1 MTTYVDEK
9 QLEDVLKQFYIVT
22 GLKVTVFDDKHNV
35 LAEYPKEHCAFCS
48 YINMVAASKEL
59 CEQSNW
65 NAFDKCKK
73 NRKTYIYKCHV
84 GLVEVA
90 VPLLKNDQ
98 IIGYYMFGQITD
110 SKNKDDIKKKLKQ
123 ISHIIDY
130 DKACELLTSVNQHS
144 LEKIKAEIKIVE
156 VCCMYFILGKMINI
170 KEDLLSNQIIEYID
184 EHALEKFSVKDLC
197 NYLNFSRTQVYNIF
211 KKTNKIGVME
221 YVRNIRLKKSIDLL
235 KDGSYSI
242 KEIAYMTGFNDS
254 NHFIKTF
261 KSKYGCSPKK
271 YQKAN

>member
-1 MTTYVDEK
+1 MITYVDEK

-130 DKACELLTSVNQHS
+130 DKACELLVSVNQHS
-144 LEKIKAEIKIVE
+144 LEKIKAEI
-156 VCCMYFILGKMINI
+156 N
-170 KEDLLSNQIIEYID
+170 ID